1 MLAHERG
8 GNEKSASG
16 NGNSIFKPEGGAERG
31 TFLETDV
38 QWDWVLQLE
47 EEYEEM
53 KL

>member
-8 GNEKSASG
+8 RNEKSASG

-38 QWDWVLQLE
+38 SE
-47 EEYEEM
+47 TEYYSWKKNM
-53 KL
+53 KR